1 MDVWKSFLQS
11 VKPMVGDFKSILDS
25 VIPSI
30 NDFEGISLVPE
41 AFNEGHQPFLGIVKP
56 SINEIDNLC
65 NLAVFYVD
73 SSRKIE
79 PFMIFS
85 TRNTFV

>member
-1 MDVWKSFLQS
+1 
-11 VKPMVGDFKSILDS
+11 MVGDFKSFLDS
-25 VIPSI
+25 VLIPSI
-30 NDFEGISLVPE
+30 NDFEGIYSVGE
-41 AFNEGHQPFLGIVKP
+41 AFHEGRQPFLGIVKP

-73 SSRKIE
+73 SSRKIK

-85 TRNTFV
+85 TRKTFV